1 MEASQ
6 FRLPASQSSL
16 TSGNSLQLQVSSY
29 KNMIADSET
38 SAIVRLKVNVPIGI
52 LYSHNIPFLLIREI
66 NWAVEPRPLL
76 VALMPPVMWH
86 MHFTLGNLR
95 ISRLSIYWLV
105 P

>member
-1 MEASQ
+1 
-6 FRLPASQSSL
+6 
-16 TSGNSLQLQVSSY
+16 
-29 KNMIADSET
+29 MIADSET

-52 LYSHNIPFLLIREI
+52 LYSHNILFLLIREI